1 MRCAF
6 ALSPLML
13 PFSSHSNNEICL
25 LNNCIRA
32 RARETFSGVWHA
44 LGGQQRGRY
53 LPLAGS
59 EDRVVLPKIQ
69 EVVAPVLKLRFF
81 LIQNPSACPFSSA
94 SSILICCGDCP
105 LPQHPPVLRLL
116 NPWPSHLHFP
126 SPICLSRCLQT
137 QSAPWSSTVLSEPQR
152 F

>member
-1 MRCAF
+1 MHCAF

-59 EDRVVLPKIQ
+59 ENRVVLPKIQ

-81 LIQNPSACPFSSA
+81 FLFRIPVPVHSHLLRPFSSA
-94 SSILICCGDCP
+94 VVIVPSLSIHLYSDFLTLGRHTSTF
-105 LPQHPPVLRLL
+105 LPPFV
-116 NPWPSHLHFP
+116 
-126 SPICLSRCLQT
+126 
-137 QSAPWSSTVLSEPQR
+137 
-152 F
+152 